1 MLHSNPFAVFW
12 LSNPYFLLAS
22 AHLYFLNLFSII
34 TAKTVAVV
42 LFDEGNQESTLKR
55 TSYKTMA
62 TFGTLSILWIMRL
75 SGHLPHPPPPPSM
88 KRKFAHLRQIRLNQG
103 LPTLQFPK
111 MCGSSL
117 ESPPQCFPRN
127 ASFFPIAHDH
137 YIKILTW
144 LRGFLVI
151 LCIWFGF
158 LCHWALKSLPGI
170 ERQWILEKLQFWP
183 YHGSAALLGV
193 ILEFKHIERGLI
205 NGNQRFLYSRHRDTA
220 EISDT
225 KGLCF

>member
-1 MLHSNPFAVFW
+1 MV
-12 LSNPYFLLAS
+12 
-22 AHLYFLNLFSII
+22 
-34 TAKTVAVV
+34 
-42 LFDEGNQESTLKR
+42 TL
-55 TSYKTMA
+55 
-62 TFGTLSILWIMRL
+62 GTLSILWIMRL
-75 SGHLPHPPPPPSM
+75 SGPPPSPAQHETQ
-88 KRKFAHLRQIRLNQG
+88 FAHLRQIRLNQG
-103 LPTLQFPK
+103 PPTLQFPK

-117 ESPPQCFPRN
+117 ESPPQCFPGN
-127 ASFFPIAHDH
+127 ASFFPIAHDQ
-137 YIKILTW
+137 YIKILTC

-183 YHGSAALLGV
+183 HHGSVALLGV

-205 NGNQRFLYSRHRDTA
+205 NGNQRFLYSCHRDKVTA